1 MVCGEVVDMLWD
13 NIAGFDPL
21 ELVDTYKAIIYDG
34 GDSALPS
41 LERVRGW

>member
-13 NIAGFDPL
+13 NIAGFDPW
-21 ELVDTYKAIIYDG
+21 ELVDTYEAVIYDR

-41 LERVRGW
+41 LERIRRW